1 MFSQT
6 NYIEQDSAKHHLTLV
21 KANRVSKYCTRSLCK
36 LFAIYN
42 KSKGSSKHY
51 PFIIVSSKNGSVN
64 LKLPKCQ
71 R

>member
-6 NYIEQDSAKHHLTLV
+6 NYIEQDSAKHHLTLA

-42 KSKGSSKHY
+42 
-51 PFIIVSSKNGSVN
+51 IN
-64 LKLPKCQ
+64 LKARLNIIPSLLCLRKMNQ
-71 R
+71 